1 MSATEFAVPIADR
14 YFEDYVPGA
23 VFEYGEVPVTEA
35 EIVEFARRFDP
46 QYIHVDRE
54 GAGQGPFGGLI
65 ASGWHTAA
73 MMMRLIVDNFLPT
86 SASLGSPGI
95 DELRWLRPVR
105 PGDVLSVR
113 LSILEA
119 TRSRSRPDR
128 GVVRTL
134 CEVLNQD
141 REVVLSMKGMN
152 IIACR
157 RPHPTPGTPAP
168 AGGRLGDPPPRATS
182 RMDGSRISPADR
194 STHPPGD
201 AAEGTGGDP

>member
-1 MSATEFAVPIADR
+1 MSTTEFAPPLADR
-14 YFEDYVPGA
+14 HFEDYVPGA
-23 VFEYGEVPVTEA
+23 VFEYGEIPVTEA

-54 GAGQGPFGGLI
+54 QAAQGPFCGLI

-73 MMMRLIVDNFLPT
+73 MMMRLIVDNFLPKK
-86 SASLGSPGI
+86 ASHGSPGI

-105 PGDVLSVR
+105 PGDMLSIR

-119 TRSRSRPDR
+119 TRSGSKPDR

-141 REVVLSMKGMN
+141 REIVMSLKAMN

-157 RPHPTPGTPAP
+157 SAP
-168 AGGRLGDPPPRATS
+168 
-182 RMDGSRISPADR
+182 
-194 STHPPGD
+194 
-201 AAEGTGGDP
+201 

>member
-1 MSATEFAVPIADR
+1 LSGTDFAVPVADR
-14 YFEDYVPGA
+14 HFEDFVPGA
-23 VFEYGEVPVTEA
+23 VFEYGEISVSEA

-46 QYIHVDRE
+46 QYIHVDR
-54 GAGQGPFGGLI
+54 ARAVQGPFGGLI

-73 MMMRLIVDNFLPT
+73 MMMRLIVDNFLPK

-119 TRSRSRPDR
+119 TRSRSKPDR

-134 CEVLNQD
+134 CEVLNQN
-141 REVVLSMKGMN
+141 REVVMSLKGMN

-157 RPHPTPGTPAP
+157 SAP
-168 AGGRLGDPPPRATS
+168 
-182 RMDGSRISPADR
+182 
-194 STHPPGD
+194 
-201 AAEGTGGDP
+201 